1 MKLLYIWVQASEN
14 GFIKEKGFNIGG
26 KYFYQYDVKEN
37 SLTFEE
43 KMGYIKDFWGENI
56 SEICSVVGIN
66 GAGKSTLLS
75 EIVKLILKMDNRK
88 RIVVYEIEE
97 GIFYTHNLE
106 HEIIVEAGIE
116 RRELKDE
123 EIVDTIFISNSME
136 PIFEG
141 CRGIRPEIGRYIL
154 NDAMLAKEGEKIT
167 RDFQLCRGKGDTGE
181 VERRNQLI
189 RLADSRKINQYTDID
204 NLFKV
209 YFLINASLKEYGME
223 KWGKIVIRFNC
234 NSSIFATDRR
244 SMFLYKISNKLIIKR
259 RTFFD
264 EIKFFFYLEIQHY
277 YENQICSGLEEIEII
292 DIYRIRE
299 KIEKIVLAKNGKA
312 CDMEYYFI
320 NAANELIELH
330 NILTKGIQ
338 DKDERGTY
346 LQADFGEFRNFLRQI
361 FKAVRRRQASFLLR
375 YFSFE
380 LDKKASGEEALLK
393 LYSRIYWVFCSQ
405 EQRKNII
412 LLIDE
417 IDLYMHPKWQ
427 RVLINRLVNDIGK
440 IVGEESKI
448 QIIFTTHSPII
459 LSDIPK
465 ANILFLKNEQ
475 GKCVVENNEIHKE
488 TFGNNVHTLFLD
500 SFFLDEEGTI
510 GEYAE
515 RKINEVIQL
524 LRKGDIPK
532 DAEQGIKEVIKC
544 VGDPLI
550 NKKLML
556 LYKEVIKGEFDEK
569 ILKNKTEINTID
581 SMIVLLKKQIKNLQE
596 SIYDLE
602 RMKNDKNSVN

>member
-1 MKLLYIWVQASEN
+1 MKE
-14 GFIKEKGFNIGG
+14 EGFNIGG
-26 KYFYQYDVKEN
+26 EYFYQYDAKQKR
-37 SLTFEE
+37 LTSQE
-43 KMGYIKDFWGENI
+43 KKGYIKEFWGENI
-56 SEICSVVGIN
+56 SEICSVVGTN

-75 EIVKLILKMDNRK
+75 EIVKFILKMDNCR
-88 RIVVYEIEE
+88 RIVIYEIDE

-123 EIVDTIFISNSME
+123 EIVETIFISNSME
-136 PIFEG
+136 PLFEG

-154 NDAMLAKEGEKIT
+154 NDAMLATEGEKIT
-167 RDFQLCRGKGDTGE
+167 RDFRLSREKWDTNKGI
-181 VERRNQLI
+181 RKNQLAT
-189 RLADSRKINQYTDID
+189 LADSKRINRYENID

-209 YFLINASLKEYGME
+209 YFLTNASLKEYGME

-234 NSSIFATDRR
+234 NNAILATEKRN
-244 SMFLYKISNKLIIKR
+244 MFLYKISNNLIIKR

-264 EIKFFFYLEIQHY
+264 EIKFFYYLEIQHY
-277 YENQICSGLEEIEII
+277 YENQICYGLEEITII

-299 KIEKIVLAKNGKA
+299 SIEKIALAKNGKA

-320 NAANELIELH
+320 SAADELIEFH
-330 NILTKGIQ
+330 NMLSKVIQ
-338 DKDERGTY
+338 DKDEKGTY
-346 LQADFGEFRNFLRQI
+346 LQADFWGFRDFLKQI
-361 FKAVRRRQASFLLR
+361 FKAVRERRASFLLR

-380 LDKKASGEEALLK
+380 LDKTASGEDALLK

-427 RVLINRLVNDIGK
+427 RVLINKLVNDIGK

-556 LYKEVIKGEFDEK
+556 LYKEVIKGEFDEM